1 MTDISTVPVEQWD
14 IDDVKPYEFNNKKH
28 PEKHIQML
36 MRSIKAQGHLDPIV
50 VDKAGVIISGHGRH
64 EALKRLGRVKVA
76 VRVLRDVT
84 DEQASALRIAA
95 NKTVS
100 NEYDTD
106 MLSRELARLADT
118 DMDLSS
124 LGFDD
129 RELNMLMDDVGV
141 MDEDTLVI
149 DMDDAVEQHEA
160 DVEQRSDKAD
170 AEDVRLD
177 KAFGFKTVPLRDQ
190 KVVTRFMAEI
200 EATHGKSGVEALVQ
214 HMREV
219 LEVAA

>member
-14 IDDVKPYEFNNKKH
+14 LEDIKPYEFNNKKH

-64 EALKRLGRVKVA
+64 EALKRLGRAKVA
-76 VRVLRDVT
+76 VRVLRNVT

-106 MLSRELARLADT
+106 MLSRELARLAET
-118 DMDLSS
+118 DMDLGT

-129 RELNMLMDDVGV
+129 RELSMLIQDVGV

-149 DMDDAVEQHEA
+149 DMDEAVEKHEA
-160 DVEQRSDKAD
+160 DVEERSEKAD
-170 AEDVRLD
+170 GEDVRLD
-177 KAFGFKTVPLRDQ
+177 KAFGFKSVPLRDQ

-200 EATHGKSGVEALVQ
+200 EAKTGLKGSEALIG
-214 HMREV
+214 HMRSE
-219 LEVAA
+219 LAA